1 MHFECSLENVK
12 PPYCNSYLSQMGF
25 NHFEILYLPDNCL
38 VLLYMYIM
46 IRLRTK
52 STYREQK

>member
-1 MHFECSLENVK
+1 
-12 PPYCNSYLSQMGF
+12 MGF